1 VLFLP
6 CPFTSCR
13 TFGFGIISYHT
24 LIAPL
29 VLLILLYYLR
39 YLVRYTTVAL
49 FYCFLLVALALL
61 RVLLPVFMY
70 MRMHVEGGGKNGM
83 EIGIWR
89 EKEGELVGGDGTG
102 VSCIDSQYLGRHH
115 I

>member
-49 FYCFLLVALALL
+49 FYCFLLVARTASCIYVYAYACGGRGEEWNGDWNL
-61 RVLLPVFMY
+61 
-70 MRMHVEGGGKNGM
+70 EG
-83 EIGIWR
+83 